1 MDKRLLTS
9 ALDGICNRIP
19 TLPEIPNSVKKN
31 VLCILKEKSYF
42 MLSAPPR
49 PLLTLPFLGIQGHA
63 VHLGPL
69 L

>member
-31 VLCILKEKSYF
+31 VLRILKEKSYF
-42 MLSAPPR
+42 MLSAPPC
-49 PLLTLPFLGIQGHA
+49 PSLHCLSWGYKDMQVI
-63 VHLGPL
+63 
-69 L
+69 